1 MTTDPNLLAALFCL
15 VGGPVLCIITIL
27 LVNFFGE

>member
-15 VGGPVLCIITIL
+15 IGGPVLCIIAIL
-27 LVNFFGE
+27 VANFFGE